1 MWFLIQALIVGAVM
15 IANIYWQITD
25 NPYAAAVVGGV
36 LAFVVTDLFAGKRQ
50 GRVER

>member
-25 NPYAAAVVGGV
+25 N
-36 LAFVVTDLFAGKRQ
+36 AFVVTDLFAGKRQ